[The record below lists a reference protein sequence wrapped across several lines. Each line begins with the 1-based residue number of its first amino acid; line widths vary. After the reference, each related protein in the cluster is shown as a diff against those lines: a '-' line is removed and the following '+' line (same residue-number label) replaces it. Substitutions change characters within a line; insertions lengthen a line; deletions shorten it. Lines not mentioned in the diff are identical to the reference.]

1 MTKDAPVFPF
11 EVGNFDYL
19 TSTRIHDI
27 VFSHYLGGS
36 ILNAM
41 SVR

>member
-1 MTKDAPVFPF
+1 VVPLYIP
-11 EVGNFDYL
+11 NFRYL
-19 TSTRIHDI
+19 VSQRVHDI
-27 VFSHYLGGS
+27 VFSHYLGGP